1 MKLTTEQLAE
11 ITTRHEEYE
20 VILDE
25 MRIAYADS
33 NLTPI
38 ELLGT
43 PHHQDRGRL
52 IDHIADLEY
61 RHECLKMLY
70 ADKMNYVEDAEVDFH
85 IDEFI
90 KRSNR
95 THDYLE
101 QNK

>member
-1 MKLTTEQLAE
+1 MAEVVMKLTTEQLTE

-25 MRIAYADS
+25 MRIAYADK
-33 NLTPI
+33 NHKPV

-52 IDHIADLEY
+52 IEHIADLEY

-70 ADKMNYVEDAEVDFH
+70 ADEMDCVDGEVDLH

-90 KRSNR
+90 SE
-95 THDYLE
+95 E
-101 QNK
+101 QSHS